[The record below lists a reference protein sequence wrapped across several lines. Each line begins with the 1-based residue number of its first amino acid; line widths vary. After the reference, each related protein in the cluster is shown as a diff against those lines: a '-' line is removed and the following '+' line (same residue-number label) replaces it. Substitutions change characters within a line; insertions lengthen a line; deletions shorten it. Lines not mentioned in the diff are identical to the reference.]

1 MIVGIRNTGRGVARF
16 PSLAVEADSPWTVAD
31 LSAGNPRLGL
41 TKVALL
47 WSSPERHQ
55 FVGGSDQVGEAALR
69 GVGEA
74 VRLIDL
80 RNHTGAHPRMGAADV
95 VPFVPLRGVTLADCA
110 RIAES
115 VAQNIFERY
124 QVPTYLYGEAARTE
138 NRKRLEQIRRG
149 GFEGLR
155 ESVRNDPDRQPDF
168 GPAELHPTAGAT
180 AVGARKFLIAFN
192 IKLNTSS
199 VDVARK
205 IAGKIRESNANS
217 GLEGVKAM
225 GVFLESQQA
234 VQVSVNVTD
243 YEKTPLSRL
252 FRRVAD
258 EARREGTE
266 AVAGEIVGLIPRAAL
281 ESDPEMKHAARIE
294 NFHSDV
300 VLETRLA
307 RAGAESGTLLD
318 LPRNTK

>member
-1 MIVGIRNTGRGVARF
+1 MRQLYKGSLSSVPDRTEECLHFRDRALEDQVAVVG
-16 PSLAVEADSPWTVAD
+16 LAVGHLVAD
-31 LSAGNPRLGL
+31 
-41 TKVALL
+41 V
-47 WSSPERHQ
+47 
-55 FVGGSDQVGEAALR
+55 
-69 GVGEA
+69 
-74 VRLIDL
+74 
-80 RNHTGAHPRMGAADV
+80 
-95 VPFVPLRGVTLADCA
+95 
-110 RIAES
+110 
-115 VAQNIFERY
+115 
-124 QVPTYLYGEAARTE
+124 
-138 NRKRLEQIRRG
+138 
-149 GFEGLR
+149 
-155 ESVRNDPDRQPDF
+155 
-168 GPAELHPTAGAT
+168 
-180 AVGARKFLIAFN
+180 RKFLIAFN

-205 IAGKIRESNANS
+205 IAGKIRESNASS
-217 GLEGVKAM
+217 GLDGVKAM

-234 VQVSVNVTD
+234 AQVSVNVTD

-307 RAGAESGTLLD
+307 QAGAESGTLLD

>member
-1 MIVGIRNTGRGVARF
+1 METLIECVPNFSEGRDPLKIKQIVRAI
-16 PSLAVEADSPWTVAD
+16 ADGPEIYLLDVHSDADHNRTVV
-31 LSAGNPRLGL
+31 
-41 TKVALL
+41 T
-47 WSSPERHQ
+47 
-55 FVGGSDQVGEAALR
+55 FVGSPGQVGEAALR

-80 RNHTGAHPRMGAADV
+80 QNHSGAHPRMGAADV

-115 VAQNIFERY
+115 VAQSIFERH
-124 QVPTYLYGEAARTE
+124 QVPTYLYGEAVKKQ

-149 GFEGLR
+149 GFEGLQ
-155 ESVRNDPDRQPDF
+155 ELVRNEPNRQPDF

-192 IKLNTSS
+192 IKLSTPN
-199 VDVARK
+199 VDVAKK
-205 IAGKIRESNANS
+205 IAGKIRESNSTS
-217 GLEGVKAM
+217 GLGGVKAM

-234 VQVSVNVTD
+234 AQVSVNVTD
-243 YEKTPLSRL
+243 YQKTPLSRL

-266 AVAGEIVGLIPRAAL
+266 AVAGEIVGLIPRAA
-281 ESDPEMKHAARIE
+281 SDLDPAMERVARIE
-294 NFHSDV
+294 NFHPDV

-307 RAGAESGTLLD
+307 RAGAASGAPLD

>member
-1 MIVGIRNTGRGVARF
+1 MEILIECVPNFSEGRDPVKIKQIVRAI
-16 PSLAVEADSPWTVAD
+16 ADGPEIYLLDVHSDANHNRTVVT
-31 LSAGNPRLGL
+31 L
-41 TKVALL
+41 
-47 WSSPERHQ
+47 
-55 FVGGSDQVGEAALR
+55 VGGSEQVGEAALR

-74 VRLIDL
+74 VQLIDL
-80 RNHTGAHPRMGAADV
+80 QNHTGAHPRMGAADV

-115 VAQNIFERY
+115 VAQDIFERY
-124 QVPTYLYGEAARTE
+124 QIPTYLYGEAARKE

-149 GFEGLR
+149 SFEGLR
-155 ESVRNDPDRQPDF
+155 ESVRNDPNRQPDF

-199 VDVARK
+199 IDVAKK
-205 IAGKIRESNANS
+205 IAGRIRESNANS
-217 GLEGVKAM
+217 GLDGVKAM

-234 VQVSVNVTD
+234 AQVSVNVTD
-243 YEKTPLSRL
+243 YEKTPLSHL

-258 EARREGTE
+258 EARCEGTE

-281 ESDPEMKHAARIE
+281 ESDLEMKHAARIE
-294 NFHSDV
+294 NFRPDM

-307 RAGAESGTLLD
+307 RAGVESATLLD
-318 LPRNTK
+318 SPRNTK